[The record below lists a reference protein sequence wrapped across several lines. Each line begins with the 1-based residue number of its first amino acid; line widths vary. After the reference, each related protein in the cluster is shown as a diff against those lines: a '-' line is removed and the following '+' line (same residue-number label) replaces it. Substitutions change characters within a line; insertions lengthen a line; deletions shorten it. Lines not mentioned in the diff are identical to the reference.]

1 MKLFNWS
8 LLFLMVGYLLVA
20 MFYRQKEVVTITNVG
35 KDTTWNFTLHKV
47 IPLQF
52 DYPYYV
58 YIDGEL
64 DEEVEID
71 FSFTVMH
78 YHPTS
83 SEKKENP
90 RNYKYKYCLPK
101 GKVKRYYMIEY
112 AAPETSHFI
121 PKKAKKGHLTFT
133 YTTGYPEVEKDRLRV
148 ISKPLDDKK

>member
-1 MKLFNWS
+1 
-8 LLFLMVGYLLVA
+8 LVA

-64 DEEVEID
+64 DEEVEVD
-71 FSFTVMH
+71 FSITMIQ
-78 YHPTS
+78 TS
-83 SEKKENP
+83 FNKQPHSVSYNH
-90 RNYKYKYCLPK
+90 RYTLPK
-101 GKVKRYYMIEY
+101 GKVKRYYMVEY

-133 YTTGYPEVEKDRLRV
+133 YTTGYREVEKSR
-148 ISKPLDDKK
+148 KKVTLEAIP